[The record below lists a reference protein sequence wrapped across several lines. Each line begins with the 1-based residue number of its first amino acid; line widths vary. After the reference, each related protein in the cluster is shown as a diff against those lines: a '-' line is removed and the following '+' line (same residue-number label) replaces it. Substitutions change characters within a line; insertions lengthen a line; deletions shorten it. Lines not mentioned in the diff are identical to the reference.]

1 MEYGKFPRI
10 LEKIVKVDPF
20 RMKIIEQQAHF
31 WELYQDNEYYY
42 LSIAID
48 LSSVVSCWY
57 LHLTQTE
64 IDLYRKNGRKIVDD
78 LAHEIIQHIYRGDF
92 SEVETRQVSDD
103 IQQAM
108 LIAYQT
114 QG

>member
-1 MEYGKFPRI
+1 
-10 LEKIVKVDPF
+10 
-20 RMKIIEQQAHF
+20 MKIIEQQAHF
-31 WELYQDNEYYY
+31 WELYQDDEHYY

-57 LHLTQTE
+57 VHLTQTE
-64 IDLYRKNGRKIVDD
+64 IDQYRKNGRDIVDD
-78 LAHEIIQHIYRGDF
+78 LTHKMVQCVYRGNF
-92 SEVETRQVSDD
+92 SELETRQVSDE

-108 LIAYQT
+108 LIAYQN